1 MENIPIFHGIQ
12 TEDQLTCG
20 QFLAKIEDYAKSEN
34 LTEPQVKEL
43 CQKKISDQALQSIP
57 NDEFSELSWVQQKKL
72 MLKTFFVKLSIKE
85 KVDIRKNLQQFDTE
99 SAEDFY
105 DRCVQA
111 QYLVSDDVRDVAFDR
126 EVLLHFLIGLAPFI
140 QDLVSSSQCSNVQ
153 EYIKEA
159 KKYLQ
164 SVKEEPVEGRSEVK
178 VESDTLYF
186 DPANEEEN
194 DNDVDSVNNYNC
206 DQESHHLP
214 HEIDTKDEKHKNNIN
229 KKSHSKRSMNKLIC
243 DFCHTTFQRK
253 HLLKKHLEQ
262 LHHHHPH
269 KNGDDDSNANNTGLK
284 IIKWKKCRHCD
295 EKFRS
300 VNGRFEH
307 EKEIHGDLKNKSKCD
322 QCAGKSYYDF
332 CPEKNP

>member
-1 MENIPIFHGIQ
+1 MEEIPVFHGVQ
-12 TEDQLTCG
+12 TEDHWLTCG
-20 QFLAKIEDYAKSEN
+20 QFLAKIEEYAKNEN
-34 LTEPQVKEL
+34 LLETEVKEL
-43 CQKKISDQALQSIP
+43 CQNKISYQALQSIP
-57 NDEFSELSWVQQKKL
+57 NEEFSELSWAQQKKL
-72 MLKTFFVKLSIKE
+72 MLKHFAVKLSIKE

-140 QDLVSSSQCSNVQ
+140 QDLVLASQCSNIQ

-164 SVKEEPVEGRSEVK
+164 SVKEEPVEAEVK
-178 VESDTLYF
+178 LESDSLYF
-186 DPANEEEN
+186 APDGEE
-194 DNDVDSVNNYNC
+194 DDDVDSMNNYNY
-206 DQESHHLP
+206 DQEGRLSDEH
-214 HEIDTKDEKHKNNIN
+214 DTEDEKHKDNIN
-229 KKSHSKRSMNKLIC
+229 NKSRHTKSKLIC
-243 DFCHTTFQRK
+243 EFCHTTFKLK
-253 HLLKKHLEQ
+253 HHLKKHLEQ
-262 LHHHHPH
+262 LHPQN
-269 KNGDDDSNANNTGLK
+269 NGDGNANNTGLK

-307 EKEIHGDLKNKSKCD
+307 EAEIHGDLKSKSKCD
-322 QCAGKSYYDF
+322 QCAGK
-332 CPEKNP
+332 